1 LGSIT
6 FGQSKD
12 LLIPLSFGSVSNCEF
27 SLTYDTLQEKR
38 KSIKF
43 NINTHPR
50 QQDLHLM
57 AQHKFRLRF
66 VHCVRSTFEAMRQTQ
81 NNAANATE
89 QVAAARNQLKALEEE
104 MRQYLSKNDEF
115 VKDLLADLTGQ
126 VDQAITREDWFKK
139 WGVHFLP
146 SLTRKFIEIFRKIYR
161 KIFSF
166 RCTSSSIL

>member
-1 LGSIT
+1 
-6 FGQSKD
+6 
-12 LLIPLSFGSVSNCEF
+12 
-27 SLTYDTLQEKR
+27 
-38 KSIKF
+38 
-43 NINTHPR
+43 
-50 QQDLHLM
+50 M

-89 QVAAARNQLKALEEE
+89 QVATARNQLKALEEE

-146 SLTRKFIEIFRKIYR
+146 SLTRKFIELFRKIYR